1 MTDDPLQNFAA
12 KGSLTYFRR
21 HLIAWDDSVKLK
33 FGDGP
38 EDNPKL
44 WAYMADYTQQT
55 ARIFHGVRLDN
66 CHSTPIHV
74 AQYFLDMA
82 RSIRPDL
89 YVTAE
94 LFTNSMDVDNTFVTE
109 LGITSLIRE
118 SMNAWNAQELGRLVH
133 RFGGDPVGSFFQQ
146 AYRPLKTGIACATFF
161 DITHDNESL
170 VKKHC
175 VLDVLPT
182 SSVVLMSGCA
192 VGSTRGFDELVPHH
206 IHVVNEARPYAVW
219 SSSAGSTENCVDF
232 NTGIV
237 RAKSLLNKLHYDMGV
252 KGFHQIY
259 VDQFDDDTISVTRH
273 NPQSH
278 ESYIMIAR
286 TAFSY
291 PDQGVSK
298 TLHKA
303 LEIPSRVAEILI
315 EANTVLDEQAEGYVK
330 NEKFIN
336 GIRNYRLD
344 LQENVKIEA
353 SRFIDRIHYDGD
365 KSYVHF
371 KYFPPGAVAVFKV
384 TLNEESLDCV
394 PLIRQSIFELSS
406 SVVDGREGNID
417 IEIVLGKLN
426 LDELNILLFR

>member
-33 FGDGP
+33 FGDKP
-38 EDNPKL
+38 ADNPKL
-44 WAYMADYTQQT
+44 WSYMADYTRLT
-55 ARIFHGVRLDN
+55 AKIFHGVRLDN

-74 AQYFLDMA
+74 AQYFLDIA
-82 RSIRPDL
+82 RSTRPDL

-94 LFTNSMDVDNTFVTE
+94 LFTNSMDIDNTFVTE

-133 RFGGDPVGSFFQQ
+133 RFGGNPVGSFFQQ
-146 AYRPLKTGIACATFF
+146 SHRPLDTGIACATFF

-206 IHVVNEARPYAVW
+206 IHVVDETRPYSVW
-219 SSSAGSTENCVDF
+219 NSSVDF

-237 RAKSLLNKLHYDMGV
+237 RAKHLLNKLHYEMGV
-252 KGFHQIY
+252 KGFSQIY

-273 NPQSH
+273 NPQTH

-286 TAFSY
+286 TAFAY
-291 PDQGVSK
+291 PHQGVSGTVGK
-298 TLHKA
+298 P
-303 LEIPSRVAEILI
+303 LEIPSRVVEILI
-315 EANTVLDEQAEGYVK
+315 EANTVHDGQVEGYVR
-330 NEKFIN
+330 NEMFVN
-336 GIRNYRLD
+336 GIRNYRLE
-344 LQENVKIEA
+344 LQENLKIEA
-353 SRFIDRIHYDGD
+353 SRFVDRIDYDGD
-365 KSYVHF
+365 KSYVNF
-371 KYFPPGAVAVFKV
+371 KYFPPGAVSVFKV
-384 TLNEESLDCV
+384 ELNEKCLGGL
-394 PLIRQSIFELSS
+394 PLIRQSIFELSNTC
-406 SVVDGREGNID
+406 VDGREGDIDVENI
-417 IEIVLGKLN
+417 LGKLN
-426 LDELNILLFR
+426 FDELNILLFR